1 MMEIIA
7 IILIAISALTVGFI
21 WACAIASVDYDEID
35 EEKEREEND
44 I

>member
-21 WACAIASVDYDEID
+21 WACAIVSAEYDEKWETED
-35 EEKEREEND
+35 END
-44 I
+44 E